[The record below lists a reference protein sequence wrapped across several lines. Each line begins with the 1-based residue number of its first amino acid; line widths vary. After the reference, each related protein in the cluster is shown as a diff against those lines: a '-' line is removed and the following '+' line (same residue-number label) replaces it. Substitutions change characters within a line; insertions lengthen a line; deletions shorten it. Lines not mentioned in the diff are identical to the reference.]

1 MFEINLYINNDPCIG
16 FELEEKDFLGLQSGL
31 PYIINIFNENMD
43 FIVER
48 FEEAIEMDS
57 CLNYEITYN
66 DKRAYK
72 VDFDTKEGAK
82 IFSDRVMIET
92 MVTVS
97 SMLLGYAIHTEIEE
111 KENKNV
117 EV

>member
-16 FELEEKDFLGLQSGL
+16 FELEERDILDIQSSL
-31 PYIINIFNENMD
+31 SYVDTVIKENMD

-57 CLNYEITYN
+57 CISYEITYN
-66 DKRAYK
+66 DKKAYG
-72 VDFDTKEGAK
+72 FDTKRITE
-82 IFSDRVMIET
+82 IFSDREMIKALIT
-92 MVTVS
+92 S
-97 SMLLGYAIHTEIEE
+97 SSILLASTIHAKIEE